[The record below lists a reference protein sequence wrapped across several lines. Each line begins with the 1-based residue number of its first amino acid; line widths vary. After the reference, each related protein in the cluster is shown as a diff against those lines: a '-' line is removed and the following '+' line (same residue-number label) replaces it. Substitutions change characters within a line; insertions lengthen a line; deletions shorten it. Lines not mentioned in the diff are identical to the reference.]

1 MAAKKSIGD
10 RIFNSFNFLIMAI
23 VFVIVVY
30 PFIYMLSSSLSNAL
44 YLRGGL
50 LIFPR
55 RITLETYKT
64 ILKNPDVLRYAFIS
78 ISRSVLGTAITILI
92 TSMAGYALSKGKVPG
107 IKLLRKLIV
116 FTMYFGLGL
125 IPVYLLVRF
134 LGLVGTFWVYI
145 IPSLASVFGIV
156 LVRAYVEQLPP
167 SLEEA
172 ALMDGASEFQSFWRI
187 VFPMCLPVVAALS
200 LFTFVGHW
208 NAYFDT
214 LLYNFANR
222 ELFTLQYYLYMML
235 TSKSARTLMEANE
248 MGQRQQAGVGGMIS
262 TKTLTMAM
270 TVISTLPILVVFPFL
285 RKYIK
290 SGLLLGSIK
299 G

>member
-1 MAAKKSIGD
+1 MLMAA
-10 RIFNSFNFLIMAI
+10 IF
-23 VFVIVVY
+23 VVVVY
-30 PFIYMLSSSLSNAL
+30 PFVYMLSSSLSHAL
-44 YLRGGL
+44 FLRGGL
-50 LIFPR
+50 LLFPR
-55 RITLETYKT
+55 KVTLETYKT
-64 ILKNPDVLRYAFIS
+64 IVKNPDVLRYAFIS
-78 ISRSVLGTAITILI
+78 VSRSVLGTVITIII
-92 TSMAGYALSKGKVPG
+92 TSMAGYALSKGKAPG
-107 IKLLRKLIV
+107 IRLLRKLMV

-145 IPSLASVFGIV
+145 VPSLASVFGIV

-172 ALMDGASEFQSFWRI
+172 ALMDGATEFQSFWRI

-200 LFTFVGHW
+200 LFTFVQHW
-208 NAYFDT
+208 NSYFDT
-214 LLYNFANR
+214 LLYNFAHR
-222 ELFTLQYYLYMML
+222 RLFTLQYYLYMML
-235 TSKSARTLMEANE
+235 TSRSAQTLMEANE
-248 MGQRQQAGVGGMIS
+248 MGMRQQVSTVSAIN

-290 SGLLLGSIK
+290 SGLLLGAIK

>member
-1 MAAKKSIGD
+1 MAEKKALATECSI
-10 RIFNSFNFLIMAI
+10 
-23 VFVIVVY
+23 
-30 PFIYMLSSSLSNAL
+30 
-44 YLRGGL
+44 
-50 LIFPR
+50 
-55 RITLETYKT
+55 
-64 ILKNPDVLRYAFIS
+64 IS
-78 ISRSVLGTAITILI
+78 ISRGVLGTAITILI
-92 TSMAGYALSKGKVPG
+92 TSIAGYALSKGKAPG
-107 IKLLRKLIV
+107 IKLLRKLVV

-145 IPSLASVFGIV
+145 VPSLASVFGIV
-156 LVRAYVEQLPP
+156 FVRAYVEQLPA

-172 ALMDGASEFQSFWRI
+172 ALMDGANEFQSFWRI

-248 MGQRQQAGVGGMIS
+248 MGMRQQAGVDGVIN

-290 SGLLLGSIK
+290 SGLLLGAIK